1 MIEKFIVSFYKEDM
15 TMVNEEI
22 VTTNESLQ
30 RALRMRQGNSVN
42 IAQIPFTAE
51 MFKMCPEMELSE
63 VRPVYDYDENNRPI
77 LDKVSAIAY
86 TCVDGK
92 SWYTFKVPN
101 QTKPLISQDEIDR
114 REAAGNPVIVKI
126 PLEKIAFKPY
136 QTPNDRGTIHFS
148 LQVPFVEIL

>member
-1 MIEKFIVSFYKEDM
+1 MIKED
-15 TMVNEEI
+15 
-22 VTTNESLQ
+22 VTTTNDKDKITPAIEHSQ
-30 RALRMRQGNSVN
+30 RTLRMRQGNSVN

-92 SWYTFKVPN
+92 SWYIFKVPN

-114 REAAGNPVIVKI
+114 REASGNPVIVKI
-126 PLEKIAFKPY
+126 PLEKIVFKPY
-136 QTPNDRGTIHFS
+136 QTPNDRGTLHFS
-148 LQVPFVEIL
+148 LQVPFIDVL